1 MNRNEMIDMLV
12 EDDLHSWYDRD
23 DKDSYFAHI
32 MRKGFIGYESWH
44 DQELIDE
51 CIARFK

>member
-32 MRKGFIGYESWH
+32 MRKGFIGYESWQ
-44 DQELIDE
+44 DEELINE